1 VIPMRRPEILEVSD
15 EIRGLIRERAD
26 SAVIRDAAVR
36 SGMKTLFQDGLAK
49 VFLGETTLEEVLRV
63 AL

>member
-1 VIPMRRPEILEVSD
+1 MIMRRE
-15 EIRGLIRERAD
+15 
-26 SAVIRDAAVR
+26 DAAAIRRAAVAG
-36 SGMKTLFQDGLAK
+36 GMRTMFQDGLAK